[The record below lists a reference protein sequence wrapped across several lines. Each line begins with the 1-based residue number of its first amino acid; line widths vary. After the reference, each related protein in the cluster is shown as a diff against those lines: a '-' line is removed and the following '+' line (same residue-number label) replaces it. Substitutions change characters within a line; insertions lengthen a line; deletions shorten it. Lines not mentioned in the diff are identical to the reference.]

1 MPKINAA
8 PHTAED
14 RTFLEDFNLKETA
27 ELEVTT
33 ELEETGRL
41 EDVKL
46 EETAEETVLRA
57 GNSGVESGER
67 LGLRKNA
74 DLLCRS

>member
-14 RTFLEDFNLKETA
+14 RTFLEDFKLKETA

-33 ELEETGRL
+33 ELEETAGL
-41 EDVKL
+41 EVKL